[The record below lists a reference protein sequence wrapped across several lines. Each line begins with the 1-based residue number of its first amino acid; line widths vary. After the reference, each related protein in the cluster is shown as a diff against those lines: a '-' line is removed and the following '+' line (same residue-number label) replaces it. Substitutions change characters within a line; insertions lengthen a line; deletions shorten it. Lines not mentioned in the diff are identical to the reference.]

1 MSKAISLESWLEED
15 EPTAFDILTSAQL
28 SNNRAG
34 REIFFWKW
42 IESGLKGSRSLID
55 WTNDTGMSGNEK
67 WE

>member
-34 REIFFWKW
+34 REIFF
-42 IESGLKGSRSLID
+42 
-55 WTNDTGMSGNEK
+55 
-67 WE
+67 